1 MLLIVT
7 TTGFGRMALWR
18 YIAVYAGGIESHN
31 HSIWLLRNNA
41 VFRLCTNSRSFWSF
55 TTHIGAKNVLL
66 VGGACVILGLIGLVF
81 VANFWWAAIT
91 LFLAVLGVPLRNEVG
106 HGTVN
111 EWSWD
116 RDAFC

>member
-1 MLLIVT
+1 MKNYWVFVITGMLLIVT

-41 VFRLCTNSRSFWSF
+41 VLGYVLTVGLSGALQHTLVQKCSVSR
-55 TTHIGAKNVLL
+55 
-66 VGGACVILGLIGLVF
+66 GACAILGLIGLVF

-91 LFLAVLGVPLRNEVG
+91 LFLAVLGVHPKKRG
-106 HGTVN
+106 R
-111 EWSWD
+111 SWD
-116 RDAFC
+116 C